1 MRYEQD
7 FIEKVREAN
16 NIVDVIA
23 QYTELKGRGNQHM
36 GLCPFPDH
44 NEKSPSFSVSE
55 DKQLYHCFGCKKSGN
70 IFTFL
75 ETYNGFSFVESL
87 QHLAQRA
94 HISMPELKQDASYK
108 GSSKVVKDQ
117 RQQMTRINRMTAV
130 FYHQKLKSLP
140 PEHKLG
146 AYLKKRN
153 LTPEVIDEFRLG
165 YAPEG
170 WGELNDH
177 LASQKVPSKL
187 AQDLGLIRQNK
198 KGGHFDLFRDRL
210 MFPIFSIDSQVIG
223 FGGRII
229 DQGQPKYINSV
240 ESEVFKKGQSF
251 YGLEKTAKH
260 IRSADRVFVVEGYMD
275 LLSLYSKGVQNV
287 VATLGTALTENHVRL
302 LKRWTKNVVLLF
314 DGDQAGQD
322 ASQRSLSNFF
332 KFDLVPQ
339 IFTLP
344 SGQDPDDYI
353 SEYGLEKFLE
363 QSEHTQD
370 LFLFQLRIWMEGYKG
385 QPQDKIQIVDK
396 AAPLLRQLK
405 DKRLLQLYVEDVARN
420 LSERPQ
426 KVYSWL
432 MSGERASNP
441 APRRHSETEGH
452 TEPASDQRLS
462 LKGAQ
467 QDELALLALSL
478 KSLRYMEFF
487 LKNRGPESI
496 SHGELK
502 SLFDQVVSKYGQEP
516 QNFDKLAHLIVSKV
530 QNPEK
535 IVSMINFSSA
545 NEGPEQ
551 DEEMLKDCLIQV
563 RDRFLQ
569 RQASE
574 IVSEMKRDPSDEKL
588 ERFVN
593 IQNDRKALKELKNTP
608 LGE

>member
-1 MRYEQD
+1 MRYDQD

-16 NIVDVIA
+16 NIVDIIA

-87 QHLAQRA
+87 EHLAHRA
-94 HISMPELKQDASYK
+94 HIPMPEIKQDAGNK
-108 GSSKVVKDQ
+108 GASKVVKDQ
-117 RQQMTRINRMTAV
+117 RQQMTRINRMAAV

-140 PEHKLG
+140 QDHKLW

-153 LTPEVIDEFRLG
+153 LTPEVIEEFRLG

-170 WGELNDH
+170 WGELADS
-177 LASQKVPSKL
+177 LALQKVPTKL

-198 KGGHFDLFRDRL
+198 NGGHFDLFRDRL

-314 DGDQAGQD
+314 DGDQAGQE

-332 KFDLVPQ
+332 KFDLIPQ

-344 SGQDPDDYI
+344 SGKDPDDYI
-353 SEYGLEKFLE
+353 SEHGLEKFLE
-363 QSEHTQD
+363 QAEHTQD
-370 LFLFQLRIWMEGYKG
+370 LFLFQLRIWMESYKG
-385 QPQDKIQIVDK
+385 QPQDKILIVDK
-396 AAPLLRQLK
+396 AAPLLRQLQ
-405 DKRLLQLYVEDVARN
+405 DKRLLQLYVEELARN
-420 LSERPQ
+420 ISERPQ

-432 MSGERASNP
+432 MSGEKSLSP
-441 APRRHSETEGH
+441 APRHHSRIEVSTV
-452 TEPASDQRLS
+452 PSSDERMS
-462 LKGAQ
+462 LKGVQ

-496 SHGELK
+496 SHAGLK

-535 IVSMINFSSA
+535 IVGMINFSSV

-569 RQASE
+569 RQAAE
-574 IVSEMKRDPSDEKL
+574 IVSEMKRDPSDDKL